1 MSSDREEPA
10 AAAAAAA
17 EAAEAAA
24 AAEEAPSERAS
35 PPPAA
40 SPIDL
45 SRVPA
50 EPPSGLEETQRLLA
64 ARLEEHRQRL
74 AAPAGDTAF
83 LTAFPA
89 HNNNSKTSFYI
100 RDILDGSKFTG
111 RRDYLDTSSPEL
123 SDTQSTD
130 TLCDASL
137 ADGDGDAE
145 ADDANGEERPSKKKC
160 SSDSKGGKPR
170 RARTAFTYEQLVSL
184 ENKFKQTRYLSVCE
198 RLNLALSLNL
208 TETQV
213 KIWFQNRR
221 TKWKKQNPGV
231 DVNSPT
237 AGATPSFSPFSA
249 PSLLYPSGA
258 PLHSFPGLGLP
269 CVLPHGLAAHTFYS
283 HINR

>member
-17 EAAEAAA
+17 EA

-45 SRVPA
+45 SRVPP

-123 SDTQSTD
+123 SDTQSTGERWAIGWTQAPD
-130 TLCDASL
+130 W
-137 ADGDGDAE
+137 
-145 ADDANGEERPSKKKC
+145 ANNT
-160 SSDSKGGKPR
+160 
-170 RARTAFTYEQLVSL
+170 ARNY
-184 ENKFKQTRYLSVCE
+184 
-198 RLNLALSLNL
+198 
-208 TETQV
+208 
-213 KIWFQNRR
+213 
-221 TKWKKQNPGV
+221 
-231 DVNSPT
+231 
-237 AGATPSFSPFSA
+237 
-249 PSLLYPSGA
+249 
-258 PLHSFPGLGLP
+258 
-269 CVLPHGLAAHTFYS
+269 
-283 HINR
+283 